1 MRRSNPII
9 IIGAGMAGL
18 AAADRLRAAGL
29 NPLVLEASDRIGGRV
44 RSDRTQGVVELGAEF
59 VHGARAATWEILK
72 RANLKTRPYEVDE
85 TAPRRFSYGGALQPV
100 GWAMAEHIEALVARG
115 EQYAG
120 PDISLTRWFEQLA
133 PAGDPAAILA
143 RDRIARIE
151 AASPDDLS
159 ALAVAR
165 ERQLNTAGWDNY
177 RLPDGYDS
185 VAATLA
191 EGARIRLNAPVTGVS
206 WASAGAVVTL
216 ASGETLPAG
225 AVIMTASLGVLQR
238 GLITFD
244 PVLPKRKRDAI
255 DRLRMGPASK
265 LILWFR
271 RAFWPPFSFLGADK
285 QLPSWWRAAEA
296 TALVGFAGGPDA
308 IRLGQLGERAAI
320 EVALAELATLFGPEA
335 RTEFVRGALMDW
347 PNEPWI
353 LGGYSYTP
361 VGAGAAREELAEPL
375 STLFFAGEA
384 TSINGHVG
392 TVHGAIE
399 SGWRAA
405 AEVLS
410 SAG

>member
-1 MRRSNPII
+1 MQKSDPIL

-18 AAADRLRAAGL
+18 AAAERLRAAGR
-29 NPLVLEASDRIGGRV
+29 NPLVLEASAQIGGRV
-44 RSDRTQGVVELGAEF
+44 RSDRSQGVVELGAEF

-85 TAPRRFSYGGALQPV
+85 TSPRRFSYGGALQPV
-100 GWAMAEHIEALVARG
+100 GWAMAEQIEAYVARG

-120 PDISLTRWFEQLA
+120 PDISLAAWFEQLA
-133 PAGDPAAILA
+133 PAGDPAATLA

-159 ALAVAR
+159 ALGLAR
-165 ERQLNTAGWDNY
+165 ERQLNTAGWDNF
-177 RLPDGYDS
+177 RLPGGYD
-185 VAATLA
+185 ALATVLA
-191 EGARIRLNAPVTGVS
+191 EGTRIRLNAPVIGVA

-225 AVIMTASLGVLQR
+225 AVIVTASLGVLQS

-244 PVLPKRKRDAI
+244 PILPKRKRDAI
-255 DRLRMGPASK
+255 GRLRMGPASK

-271 RAFWPPFSFLGADK
+271 SAFWPPFSFLGADR

-308 IRLGQLGERAAI
+308 IRLGKLGERAAI
-320 EVALAELATLFGPEA
+320 DIALAELAILFGPEVHN
-335 RTEFVRGALMDW
+335 EFLRGKLMDW
-347 PNEPWI
+347 PGEPWI

-375 STLFFAGEA
+375 STLYFAGEA

-405 AEVLS
+405 AEVMSRLR
-410 SAG
+410 

>member
-1 MRRSNPII
+1 MQSSDPII

-18 AAADRLRAAGL
+18 AAAERLRASGFH
-29 NPLVLEASDRIGGRV
+29 PLVLEASDRIGGRV
-44 RSDRTQGVVELGAEF
+44 RSDRANGVVELGAEF
-59 VHGARAATWEILK
+59 IHGARAATWEVLK
-72 RANLKTRPYEVDE
+72 RANLKTRPYEVDDA
-85 TAPRRFSYGGALQPV
+85 TPRRFSYGGALQPV
-100 GWAMAEHIEALVARG
+100 DWALANQIEAYVARG

-120 PDISLTRWFEQLA
+120 PDISLTEWFKQIA
-133 PAGDPAAILA
+133 PAGDPAATLA

-165 ERQLNTAGWDNY
+165 ERQLNTAGWENF
-177 RLPDGYDS
+177 RLPGGYDA

-191 EGARIRLNAPVTGVS
+191 EGTRIRLNAPVTEVS

-216 ASGETLPAG
+216 ASGETLPAR
-225 AVIMTASLGVLQR
+225 AVILTASLGVMQR
-238 GLITFD
+238 GLIRFD
-244 PVLPKRKRDAI
+244 PALPQRKRDAI
-255 DRLRMGPASK
+255 GRLRMGPASK

-271 RAFWPPFSFLGADK
+271 RAFWPAFSFLGADR

-308 IRLGQLGERAAI
+308 IRLGELGERAAI
-320 EVALAELATLFGPEA
+320 EIALAELTALFGPDA
-335 RTEFVRGALMDW
+335 RNEFLRGALMDW
-347 PNEPWI
+347 PSEPWI

-361 VGAGAAREELAEPL
+361 VGAGSAREDLAEPL

-399 SGWRAA
+399 SGWRVA
-405 AEVLS
+405 AEVMS
-410 SAG
+410 GMR

>member
-1 MRRSNPII
+1 MRKSNPII

-133 PAGDPAAILA
+133 PADDPAAILA

-165 ERQLNTAGWDNY
+165 ERQLNTAGWDNF
-177 RLPDGYDS
+177 RLPGGYD
-185 VAATLA
+185 ALATLLA
-191 EGARIRLNAPVTGVS
+191 EGTRIRLNAPVIGVA

-225 AVIMTASLGVLQR
+225 AVIVTASLGVLQR
-238 GLITFD
+238 GLIAFD
-244 PVLPKRKRDAI
+244 PVLPKRKRDAVG
-255 DRLRMGPASK
+255 RLRMGPASK

-271 RAFWPPFSFLGADK
+271 RAFWPPFSFLGADQ

-308 IRLGQLGERAAI
+308 IRLGKLGERSAVA
-320 EVALAELATLFGPEA
+320 VALAELAHVFGPEVH
-335 RTEFVRGALMDW
+335 TEFVRGALMDW

-405 AEVLS
+405 AEVIS
-410 SAG
+410 SVR